1 MQKHI
6 HIDSK
11 KMASNGSTGSV
22 ANPIHVEDDDTVYDP
37 AALRL
42 TARRQNEHMNALIAL
57 HHNLKGGER
66 SQHRRHAML
75 ISFQEDLLNDQAI
88 LKEKQERVNK
98 SNIKMTRL
106 ALKVQQECEDRLSSA
121 QKDLEKAKENARSLQ
136 ESEWEHRRHEE
147 MESSEESKD
156 TSPEDSDGDEKDSGS
171 ADGESSGDDFD
182 AMGSETER
190 DIEEVVRDYTENG
203 VTPDIG
209 KPSVV
214 DRPTRKR
221 RQRMEQVAR
230 VREEIMR
237 RIGER
242 KWNRSFGQYWDG
254 AWTGC
259 LLKERGE
266 RDSFHRVS
274 KDPNRYR
281 KSVRRMALKT
291 QQKTRDYAR
300 KARR

>member
-1 MQKHI
+1 MN
-6 HIDSK
+6 
-11 KMASNGSTGSV
+11 SNGSTGSA
-22 ANPIHVEDDDTVYDP
+22 ANPIQIEDDNTVYDP
-37 AALRL
+37 ALLRL
-42 TARRQNEHMNALIAL
+42 TAMRQNENMNALIAL
-57 HHNLKGGER
+57 HHNLKDGER
-66 SQHRRHAML
+66 IQHTKHAML
-75 ISFQEDLLNDQAI
+75 TDFQENLLNDQAV

-106 ALKVQQECEDRLSSA
+106 ALKVQQECEDRVSSA
-121 QKDLEKAKENARSLQ
+121 QKDLEKAKENTRSLQ
-136 ESEWEHRRHEE
+136 ESEWEYRRHEE

-156 TSPEDSDGDEKDSGS
+156 TSPENSDGDEEDSGS

-190 DIEEVVRDYTENG
+190 DIDEVVRDYTVNG
-203 VTPDIG
+203 VTPDIS
-209 KPSVV
+209 KPPMV
-214 DRPTRKR
+214 DRPTRER
-221 RQRMEQVAR
+221 RQRMVRVAR
-230 VREEIMR
+230 VREGIMK

-242 KWNRSFGQYWDG
+242 KWNRSFGQYWEG
-254 AWTGC
+254 AWAGC

-281 KSVRRMALKT
+281 KSVRRMALRT
-291 QQKTRDYAR
+291 QQKTKEYAR